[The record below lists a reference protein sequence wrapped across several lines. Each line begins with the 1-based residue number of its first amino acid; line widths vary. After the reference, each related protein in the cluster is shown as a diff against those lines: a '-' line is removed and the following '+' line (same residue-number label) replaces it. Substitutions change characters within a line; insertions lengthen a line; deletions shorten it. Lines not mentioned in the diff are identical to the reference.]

1 MLFSYTY
8 VPHAM
13 EKMQVFID
21 FIFFEV
27 WCKAPEA
34 EYGIHLFE
42 PSDPLHSVMK
52 ELSRRDLAGKL
63 KNGSGK
69 WFYEAVNSI
78 FNEFSEL
85 NAGEVGEY
93 RRCYQANNQ
102 IEALCSNNHGMSP
115 VRYADLDTSKID
127 LNKKIEDFFKN
138 LYSSGFFGLSF
149 VVDALGSDLGSY
161 YVDFIRANNVGCCP
175 FCGLL
180 PIDNEFDPT
189 REAFDHYLP
198 KSKYPFNSVNLKN
211 LAPSC
216 NKCNSGNKGNKDP
229 LHNNA
234 GDRRKAFYPFSTDGF
249 DPRISID
256 VFSEDWTK
264 QKPTDLNITISSGS
278 HPEEVETW
286 NDLFRIKDRYSA
298 QCCDNGGGLY
308 WRKRVL
314 EESENYGLSTQ
325 AMLDAEIKS
334 ARANPWAESNFLKS
348 AFLEGC
354 QRAGLFDA
362 IAMEGAAP

>member
-1 MLFSYTY
+1 
-8 VPHAM
+8 M
-13 EKMQVFID
+13 EKMQEFID
-21 FIFFEV
+21 FIFYEV
-27 WCKAPEA
+27 WCKAPTE

-42 PSDPLHSVMK
+42 PSDLLHKVMK
-52 ELSRRDLAGKL
+52 ELNGRDLAGQL
-63 KNGSGK
+63 KTGSGK
-69 WFYEAVNSI
+69 WFYEAVNNI
-78 FNEFSEL
+78 FNEFREL
-85 NAGEVGEY
+85 DAKEVGEY
-93 RRCYQANNQ
+93 RQFYQANNQ
-102 IEALCSNNHGMSP
+102 IGELCSNNHEVSP
-115 VRYADLDTSKID
+115 VRYDD
-127 LNKKIEDFFKN
+127 LNKTKIELNRKIEGFFKK

-149 VVDALGSDLGSY
+149 VVDALGSYLGAY
-161 YVDFIRANNVGCCP
+161 YIDFIRANSAGCCP

-180 PIDNEFDPT
+180 PIDNQFDPT
-189 REAFDHYLP
+189 RDAFDHYLP

-216 NKCNSGNKGNKDP
+216 NKCNSGNKRDKDP
-229 LHNNA
+229 LCRNN

-249 DPRISID
+249 DPHVTIHVR
-256 VFSEDWTK
+256 SEDWTK
-264 QKPTDLNITISSGS
+264 PQPADLEITISSVS

-286 NDLFRIKDRYSA
+286 NDLFLIKDRYSA
-298 QCCDNGGGLY
+298 KCCDNGGGLY

-334 ARANPWAESNFLKS
+334 SRANPWAESNFLKL

-354 QRAGLFDA
+354 QRAGLFDV